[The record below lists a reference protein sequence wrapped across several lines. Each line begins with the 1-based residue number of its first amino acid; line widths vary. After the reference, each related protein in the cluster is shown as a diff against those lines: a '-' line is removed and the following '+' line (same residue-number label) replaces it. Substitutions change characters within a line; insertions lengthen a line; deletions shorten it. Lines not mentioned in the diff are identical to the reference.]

1 MATTTDIALRIIDA
15 RDLADL
21 TKSSMSTAYTLLK
34 SIRKHYG
41 KESHQLVL
49 NTEAAAYLGI
59 EVRAFESILNG
70 L

>member
-1 MATTTDIALRIIDA
+1 
-15 RDLADL
+15 
-21 TKSSMSTAYTLLK
+21 MSTAYTLLK
-34 SIRKHYG
+34 SIKKHYG

-70 L
+70 V